1 MTDTNSLDDL
11 SKGGK
16 NPETKSTIIKYG
28 VILGLVSVIM
38 AVLTNLLGGADPMNP
53 NPAVSVGLGCGGF
66 IISIVIIVMAV
77 KAIRDSSFNDGKI
90 SLGDAFLIGFLS
102 ALIGTVIA
110 ALYNYINLTLIN
122 PEQLEVVR
130 EMMEESMESVE
141 DEAQGVVSFFTNF
154 ATNPTMQFFSTLVFG
169 AIFNAI
175 IAIIVAAIMKKD

>member
-1 MTDTNSLDDL
+1 MDALRTYTKHLFWTCLGSSLNNSSHSIPLRSGID
-11 SKGGK
+11 
-16 NPETKSTIIKYG
+16 KS
-28 VILGLVSVIM
+28 S
-38 AVLTNLLGGADPMNP
+38 
-53 NPAVSVGLGCGGF
+53 
-66 IISIVIIVMAV
+66 
-77 KAIRDSSFNDGKI
+77 KI

-141 DEAQGVVSFFTNF
+141 EEVQGVVSFFTNF
-154 ATNPTMQFFSTLVFG
+154 ATNPTMQFFSTLVMG

>member
-1 MTDTNSLDDL
+1 MTDANSLDDL

-28 VILGLVSVIM
+28 VILGLVSVII
-38 AVLTNLLGGADPMNP
+38 AVLTNLLGGADPLNP
-53 NPAVSVGLGCGGF
+53 KPAVSVGLGCGGF
-66 IISIVIIVMAV
+66 ILSIVIIVMAV
-77 KAIRDSSFNDGKI
+77 KSIRDSAHNGGRI

-110 ALYNYINLTLIN
+110 ALYNYLNLTVIN

-130 EMMEESMESVE
+130 EMMEESLESVE
-141 DEAQGVVSFFTNF
+141 DEAQGMVSFFTDF
-154 ATNPTMQFFSTLVFG
+154 ATNPSMQLLSTLFFG
-169 AIFNAI
+169 SIINAI

>member
-16 NPETKSTIIKYG
+16 NPETKNTIIKYG
-28 VILGLVSVIM
+28 VILGLVSVII
-38 AVLTNLLGGADPMNP
+38 AVLTNLLGGADPLNP
-53 NPAVSVGLGCGGF
+53 KPAVSIGLGCGGF

-77 KAIRDSSFNDGKI
+77 KSIRDSAHNGGRI

-110 ALYNYINLTLIN
+110 ALYNYLNLTVIN

-141 DEAQGVVSFFTNF
+141 DEAQGMVSFFTNF
-154 ATNPTMQFFSTLVFG
+154 ATSPSMQLLSTLIFG
-169 AIFNAI
+169 SIINAI